1 MYRSWALAE
10 RVTLDV
16 VEILDGG
23 RRSVLRALLA
33 MGRLLDGSEQ
43 FRWYR
48 QLWVDDAATWVAGG
62 GMRWVFFHVLTSPSL
77 TEEALASFSDAELGA
92 LARQVRETQLA
103 KADIGWDLG
112 DLETETRDAEGDVEL
127 D

>member
-1 MYRSWALAE
+1 
-10 RVTLDV
+10 
-16 VEILDGG
+16 
-23 RRSVLRALLA
+23 

-103 KADIGWDLG
+103 KADIGWDLE